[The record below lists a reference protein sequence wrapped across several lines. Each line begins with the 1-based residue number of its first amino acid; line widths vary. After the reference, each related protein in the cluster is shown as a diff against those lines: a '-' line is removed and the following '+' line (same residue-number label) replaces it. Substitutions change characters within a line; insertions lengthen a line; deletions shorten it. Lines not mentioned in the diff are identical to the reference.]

1 MADSIVIKS
10 NHSTEEKY
18 RLLIKQLK
26 TLLNKKDNLLSNL
39 SNLTAAVKQNFDKIS
54 WVGFYLFDG
63 KKLYLGPFQG
73 HVACTE
79 IELGKG
85 VCGTSAEK
93 RESIIVPDVDKFP
106 GHIVCDTGSLS
117 EIVIPVIKSDE
128 LFGVLDIDSY
138 KYNSFDETDRKY
150 LEEICTFLSKEI
162 LN

>member
-1 MADSIVIKS
+1 MADSIVINS
-10 NHSTEEKY
+10 NHSTKEKY

-26 TLLNKKDNLLSNL
+26 TLLNNKDNFLSNL
-39 SNLTAAVKQNFDKIS
+39 SNLTAALNQSFNKIS

-73 HVACTE
+73 NVACTE

-106 GHIVCDTGSLS
+106 GHIVCDTGSRS
-117 EIVIPVIKSDE
+117 EIVIPVIKSNE
-128 LFGVLDIDSY
+128 LFGVLDIDSN